1 MTLRSETRDVLNKV
15 EELTGTPVEIVE
27 DPTIPQLATISRA
40 HSGVPFHLLRINAS
54 LGEPDYLIVYQ
65 CGFILR
71 LYHLPPEERSE
82 FTGSGRGHADVERWL
97 RHAGQT
103 TTLPENVRRRP
114 RAAPCRR
121 SPHPAPFVSHRY
133 AARPMDS

>member
-27 DPTIPQLATISRA
+27 DPTIPQLATIAWARN
-40 HSGVPFHLLRINAS
+40 GVPFHLLRINAS

-71 LYHLPPEERSE
+71 LYQVPPEER
-82 FTGSGRGHADVERWL
+82 V
-97 RHAGQT
+97 
-103 TTLPENVRRRP
+103 
-114 RAAPCRR
+114 
-121 SPHPAPFVSHRY
+121 
-133 AARPMDS
+133 